1 MSRRLACGE
10 VVMTR
15 RIWAL
20 VAVLM
25 CVVLV
30 AGCSSRMSAKTYLE
44 DNLNKL
50 KSGDLSASAMLSTEL
65 KNTKD
70 EKEKA
75 ALEKLLKAI
84 LTNFEFTVDK
94 VEEKDNK
101 ATANVTVKAIDMN
114 KALMAKIMKM
124 AMVEN
129 AKMPDLD
136 NPAVIAAMLTEIYSD
151 KTIPKEEKKLV
162 LELTWEKDKWKM
174 DEEKLM
180 TAISG
185 GLGAE
190 DEKDNKDKKGKK

>member
-1 MSRRLACGE
+1 
-10 VVMTR
+10 MTR